1 MSKPFA
7 QSDGT
12 ASGVKGSEC
21 GVPAPVLGEGGWL
34 DLEEGWG
41 RGWVGGEEEQSVDE
55 LRGNRP

>member
-21 GVPAPVLGEGGWL
+21 RVPDPVLGGGWL

-41 RGWVGGEEEQSVDE
+41 RGWVGEE
-55 LRGNRP
+55 LRGNGL